1 MPALPP
7 AGKVLRVAVQGI
19 KSFEN
24 WANILHFLYTGANPS
39 VADVTTVAND
49 VVGFWNTYMKPRAT
63 VDTTLESVKVT
74 DLSSA
79 AGSQVEVAAG
89 PIVGTNA
96 EDPIPGSA
104 CFLVD
109 YDVSLRY
116 RGGHPRTYI
125 VGGGDGDLD
134 SAGVDWSIWNP
145 SFIAAM
151 ATSWSGF
158 TTHISAITV
167 GATNL
172 GDQCA
177 VRYRSAG
184 VPLAVPIV
192 LDLPTFNT
200 ESRVCSQRRRLG
212 KFS

>member
-7 AGKVLRVAVQGI
+7 AGKVLRIALQGI
-19 KSFEN
+19 KSAEN
-24 WANILHFLYTGANPS
+24 WANILHFIYSGANPS
-39 VADVTTVAND
+39 VADVTSIAARVITE
-49 VVGFWNTYMKPRAT
+49 WNTYMKPRAT
-63 VDTTLESVKVT
+63 ADTTLETVKVT

-79 AGSQVEVAAG
+79 SGAQVESAAG

-134 SAGVDWSIWNP
+134 TGAANWSVWNA

-151 ATSWSGF
+151 ATSWTGF
-158 TTHISAITV
+158 TTHISGFTAGSTTI
-167 GATNL
+167 

-177 VRYRSAG
+177 VRYKSAG
-184 VPLAVPIV
+184 VPLVTPIV

-212 KFS
+212 RFS